1 MPMSRVEMV
10 ARLNAAIRD
19 HVEAGLSREDPAFR
33 RAVKAS
39 RAIRKRL
46 EGGPRTDGAV
56 RIRRKLEREILVPL
70 RSRRGA
76 MTLLSVDV
84 EYSADGGAFDELGIT
99 SSGPLG
105 RTALNLRIAA
115 PRRDDRFE
123 HGSTRQVSQE
133 EAARILLLHAESCDA
148 YVGHALKNDRARL
161 RMAGIH
167 LPDRPVLDTAT
178 WSAMM
183 YPNRQSASLNHM
195 CILWGI
201 RHVHRH
207 IAGNDAAAT
216 LDLVDAILKDGLGPG
231 SGPDGSFEHPIDQ
244 FAARRL

>member
-1 MPMSRVEMV
+1 MPMSRVEIMT
-10 ARLNAAIRD
+10 RLDMAIRR

-46 EGGPRTDGAV
+46 KDGPRTDGAV
-56 RIRRKLEREILVPL
+56 RIRRRLEREILEPL
-70 RSRRGA
+70 RNRRA
-76 MTLLSVDV
+76 TMTLLSIDV
-84 EYSADGGAFDELGIT
+84 EYSAEGGAFDELGIAA
-99 SSGPLG
+99 SGPLG
-105 RTALNLRIAA
+105 RTVLNLRIAA
-115 PRRDDRFE
+115 PRNADRFE
-123 HGSTRQVSQE
+123 HGSTRSVAQD
-133 EAARILLLHAESCDA
+133 EAAAILMALAESCDA

-161 RMAGIH
+161 RMAGIV
-167 LPDRPVLDTAT
+167 LPNRPAFDTAT

-183 YPNRQSASLNHM
+183 YPCRQSASLNHM

-201 RHVHRH
+201 PHVNRH

-216 LDLVDAILKDGLGPG
+216 LDLVDAILRNGLKPGAGPG
-231 SGPDGSFEHPIDQ
+231 GRFDHPVDQ